1 MTITKRTLGRSSL
14 EVAPL
19 CFGGNVFGWTADEKR
34 SFTLL
39 DAFLDAGF
47 NFIDTADVYSTWVPG
62 NQGGE
67 SETIIGNWMKARG
80 NRSKVV
86 IATKFGMLMGPGRKG
101 LSRAYMRSSIEA
113 SLRRLQTDHI
123 DLYQAH
129 EDDPQTPIEETLKGF
144 AELVSEGKVRVIG
157 ASNYTAPRFA
167 EALRLSETLG
177 LPRYESLQP
186 LYNLYDRDKFEPE
199 LSPLVR
205 EKGVGVIPYYSLAQG
220 FLSGKYRATGDHA
233 ERARASRVAQRYLN
247 PRGTKVLAGLD
258 AVAKSTGATQA
269 QIALAWLMSR
279 PAVTAPIVSATSLEQ
294 LAELAP
300 AAELKLGKAA
310 LDTLEEA
317 SRVES

>member
-1 MTITKRTLGRSSL
+1 MTIAKRRLGRSAL

-34 SFTLL
+34 SLALL
-39 DAFLDAGF
+39 DAFVDAGF
-47 NFIDTADVYSTWVPG
+47 NFIDTADVYSGWVPG

-67 SETIIGNWMKARG
+67 SETIIGKWLKARG
-80 NRSKVV
+80 NRDKVV
-86 IATKFGMLMGPGRKG
+86 IATKLGMAMGPGRKG
-101 LSRAYMRSSIEA
+101 LSRTYMRSAIED
-113 SLRRLQTDHI
+113 SLRRLQTDYI

-129 EDDPQTPIEETLKGF
+129 EDDPQTPIEETLKAF
-144 AELVSEGKVRVIG
+144 AELVAEGKVRVIG
-157 ASNYTAPRFA
+157 ASNYAAPRLA
-167 EALRLSETLG
+167 QALELSERLG

-199 LSPLVR
+199 LAPLVR

-220 FLSGKYRATGDHA
+220 FLSGKYRTAGDHA
-233 ERARASRVAQRYLN
+233 DRARASRVAQRYLN
-247 PRGTKVLAGLD
+247 PRGEKVLAGLD

-279 PAVTAPIVSATSLEQ
+279 PQVTAPIVSATSVEQ

-300 AAELKLGKAA
+300 AAELKLDKAA
-310 LDTLEEA
+310 LDALDEA